1 MPWSRAF
8 EDPIILPNGRE
19 MLTLLDAGNYI
30 ASLHWQAAIE
40 ALIMAAQDRGPLLH
54 ARVGITRALNRHVQ
68 REFNPS
74 RKETRWGK
82 RRSAR
87 DRPA

>member
-30 ASLHWQAAIE
+30 ASLPRKEAEGDHWQVATE
-40 ALIMAAQDRGPLLH
+40 ALIMAAEGRGPLLQP
-54 ARVGITRALNRHVQ
+54 R
-68 REFNPS
+68 
-74 RKETRWGK
+74 
-82 RRSAR
+82 
-87 DRPA
+87 